1 MQFRH
6 PRAVVLLF
14 IGIIVVMQA
23 AFWLLPRRS
32 FSENEKRVLS
42 EAPQIDAAGIAD
54 GSVFRSIESYL
65 SDHFPGRELW
75 VGANAYLENAEGRGA
90 TEDIVRGTDGW
101 LFTAPVSDDRETL
114 WDNMQAITTF
124 AEKQSVPVTMMAVPS
139 AGAVVSD
146 KLPAL
151 HLPYPDADLLEEARR
166 IAGNTLHWVD
176 LYTDFCSAEQ
186 PERLYYRTDHHW
198 TSEGAYRAYCLL
210 MEELG
215 QSSVP
220 RDDFTVEQISG
231 FYGTS
236 YSKSGLWLTE
246 PDTLELWTGSD
257 IQAVTTVYD
266 ANRAD
271 PVTRDGMFFREY
283 LEDAD
288 KYPVFLSGN
297 HARVH
302 IETNADSG
310 KRLLVIKDS
319 YAHALAPFLAEEYS
333 TIDLID
339 LRYFKQ
345 QTISSWLE
353 ENPADEILLVYGLS
367 SLAED
372 KNLQWLE

>member
-90 TEDIVRGTDGW
+90 TEDIVRGTDDW

-124 AEKQSVPVTMMAVPS
+124 AGRQSVPVTMMAVPS

-246 PDTLELWTGSD
+246 PDTLELWTDSD

-271 PVTRDGMFFREY
+271 PVTREGMFFREY

-345 QTISSWLE
+345 QTVSSWLE

>member
-75 VGANAYLENAEGRGA
+75 VGTNAYLVNVEGRGA

-151 HLPYPDADLLEEARR
+151 HMPYPDADLLEEARR

-271 PVTRDGMFFREY
+271 PVTREGMFFREY

-288 KYPVFLSGN
+288 KYPVFLGGN

>member
-42 EAPQIDAAGIAD
+42 EAPQIDAAGLAD

-90 TEDIVRGTDGW
+90 TEDIVRGTDDW
-101 LFTAPVSDDRETL
+101 LFTAPVSDDGETL

-198 TSEGAYRAYCLL
+198 TTEGAYRAYCLL
-210 MEELG
+210 MEEQG
-215 QSSVP
+215 QSSVS
-220 RDDFTVEQISG
+220 RDDFIVEQISG
-231 FYGTS
+231 LYGTS

-246 PDTLELWTGSD
+246 PDTLELWTDSD

-271 PVTRDGMFFREY
+271 PVTREGMFFREY

>member
-23 AFWLLPRRS
+23 AFWMLPRRP
-32 FSENEKRVLS
+32 FSENEKRVLA
-42 EAPQIDAAGIAD
+42 EAPQINAAGIAD

-90 TEDIVRGTDGW
+90 TEDIVRGTDDW

-198 TSEGAYRAYCLL
+198 TTEGAYRAYCLM
-210 MEELG
+210 MEALG

-220 RDDFTVEQISG
+220 HDDFTVEQISG

-246 PDTLELWTGSD
+246 PDTLELWTDSD

-271 PVTRDGMFFREY
+271 PVTREGMFFREY

>member
-151 HLPYPDADLLEEARR
+151 HMPYSDADLLEEARR

-271 PVTRDGMFFREY
+271 PVTREGMFFREY

>member
-75 VGANAYLENAEGRGA
+75 VGANAYLENAEGRSA
-90 TEDIVRGTDGW
+90 TEDIVRGTDDW

-271 PVTRDGMFFREY
+271 PVTREGMFFREY

-319 YAHALAPFLAEEYS
+319 YAHALAPFLAEAYS

>member
-42 EAPQIDAAGIAD
+42 EVPQIDAAGIAD

-90 TEDIVRGTDGW
+90 TEDIVRGTDDW

-198 TSEGAYRAYCLL
+198 TTEGAYRAYCLL
-210 MEELG
+210 MEEQG

-220 RDDFTVEQISG
+220 RDDFTVEQITD

-246 PDTLELWTGSD
+246 PDTLELWTDSD

-271 PVTRDGMFFREY
+271 PVTREGMFFREY

>member
-65 SDHFPGRELW
+65 SDHFPGRELG

-90 TEDIVRGTDGW
+90 TEDIVRGTDDW

-124 AEKQSVPVTMMAVPS
+124 AEKQSVPVSMMAVPS

-198 TSEGAYRAYCLL
+198 TTEGAYRAYCLM
-210 MEELG
+210 MEALG

-220 RDDFTVEQISG
+220 RDDFTVEQITD

-271 PVTRDGMFFREY
+271 PVTREGMFFREY

-333 TIDLID
+333 TINLID

-367 SLAED
+367 SLVED

>member
-90 TEDIVRGTDGW
+90 TEDIVRGTDDW

-124 AEKQSVPVTMMAVPS
+124 AEKQSVPVSMMAVPS

-151 HLPYPDADLLEEARR
+151 HMPYPDADLLEEARR

-271 PVTRDGMFFREY
+271 PVTREGMFFREY

-288 KYPVFLSGN
+288 KYPVFLGGN

>member
-75 VGANAYLENAEGRGA
+75 VGANAYLVNAEGRGA

-124 AEKQSVPVTMMAVPS
+124 AEKQSVPVSMMAVPS

-151 HLPYPDADLLEEARR
+151 HMPYPDADLLEEARR

-271 PVTRDGMFFREY
+271 PVTREGMFFREY

>member
-75 VGANAYLENAEGRGA
+75 VGTNAYLVNVEGRGA

-124 AEKQSVPVTMMAVPS
+124 AEKQSVPVSMMAVPS

-151 HLPYPDADLLEEARR
+151 HMPYPDADLLEEARR

-246 PDTLELWTGSD
+246 PDTLELWTDSD

-271 PVTRDGMFFREY
+271 PVTREGMFFREY

>member
-124 AEKQSVPVTMMAVPS
+124 AEKQSVPVSMMAVPS

-198 TSEGAYRAYCLL
+198 TTEGAYRAYCLL
-210 MEELG
+210 MDKLG
-215 QSSVP
+215 QPSVP
-220 RDDFTVEQISG
+220 RDDFTVEQIAD

-236 YSKSGLWLTE
+236 YSRSGLWLTE
-246 PDTLELWTGSD
+246 PDTIELWTDSD

-271 PVTRDGMFFREY
+271 PVTREGMFFREY

>member
-23 AFWLLPRRS
+23 AFWMLPRRP
-32 FSENEKRVLS
+32 FSENEKRVLA
-42 EAPQIDAAGIAD
+42 EAPQINAAGIAD

-65 SDHFPGRELW
+65 SDHFPGRDLW
-75 VGANAYLENAEGRGA
+75 VGANAYLERAEGRGA
-90 TEDIVRGTDGW
+90 TEDIVCGTDGW
-101 LFTAPVSDDRETL
+101 LFTAPVSEERETL

-124 AEKQSVPVTMMAVPS
+124 AGRQSVPVTMMAVPS

-198 TSEGAYRAYCLL
+198 TTEGAYRAYCLL
-210 MEELG
+210 MDKLG
-215 QSSVP
+215 QPSVP
-220 RDDFTVEQISG
+220 RDDFTVEQIAD

-236 YSKSGLWLTE
+236 YSRSGLWLTD
-246 PDTLELWTGSD
+246 PDTIELWTD
-257 IQAVTTVYD
+257 PAMQAVTTAYD
-266 ANRAD
+266 ANLA
-271 PVTRDGMFFREY
+271 PVTREGMFFREY

>member
-124 AEKQSVPVTMMAVPS
+124 VEKQSVPVTMMAVPS
-139 AGAVVSD
+139 AGAVVSG

-151 HLPYPDADLLEEARR
+151 YLPYSDADLLEEARR

-198 TSEGAYRAYCLL
+198 TTEGAYRAYCLL
-210 MEELG
+210 MDKLG
-215 QSSVP
+215 QPSVP
-220 RDDFTVEQISG
+220 RDDFTVEQIAD

-236 YSKSGLWLTE
+236 YSRSGLWLTE
-246 PDTLELWTGSD
+246 PDTIELWTDSD

-271 PVTRDGMFFREY
+271 PVTREGMFFREY

>member
-75 VGANAYLENAEGRGA
+75 VGTNAYLVNVEGRGA

-124 AEKQSVPVTMMAVPS
+124 AEKQSVPVSMMAVPS

-151 HLPYPDADLLEEARR
+151 HMPYPDADLLEEARR

-271 PVTRDGMFFREY
+271 PVTREGMFFREY

-288 KYPVFLSGN
+288 KYPVFLGGN

>member
-246 PDTLELWTGSD
+246 PDTLELWTDSD

-271 PVTRDGMFFREY
+271 PVTREGMFFREY

>member
-90 TEDIVRGTDGW
+90 TEDIVRGTDDW

-151 HLPYPDADLLEEARR
+151 HLPYPDAELLEEARR

-198 TSEGAYRAYCLL
+198 TTEGAYRAYCLM

-220 RDDFTVEQISG
+220 RDDFTVEQITD

-246 PDTLELWTGSD
+246 PDTLELWTDSD

-271 PVTRDGMFFREY
+271 PVTREGMFFREY

>member
-90 TEDIVRGTDGW
+90 TEDIVRGTDDW

-166 IAGNTLHWVD
+166 IAGNTLHWVE

-198 TSEGAYRAYCLL
+198 TTEGAYRAYCLL

-215 QSSVP
+215 QSSAP
-220 RDDFTVEQISG
+220 RDDFTVEQITD

-246 PDTLELWTGSD
+246 PDTLELWTDSD

-271 PVTRDGMFFREY
+271 PVTREGMFFREY

-333 TIDLID
+333 TINLID

-367 SLAED
+367 SLVED
-372 KNLQWLE
+372 KNLQWME

>member
-1 MQFRH
+1 M
-6 PRAVVLLF
+6 
-14 IGIIVVMQA
+14 
-23 AFWLLPRRS
+23 
-32 FSENEKRVLS
+32 
-42 EAPQIDAAGIAD
+42 
-54 GSVFRSIESYL
+54 
-65 SDHFPGRELW
+65 
-75 VGANAYLENAEGRGA
+75 
-90 TEDIVRGTDGW
+90 RGTDGW

-246 PDTLELWTGSD
+246 PDTLELWTDSD

-271 PVTRDGMFFREY
+271 PVTREGMFFREY

-367 SLAED
+367 SLVED

>member
-90 TEDIVRGTDGW
+90 TEDIVRGTDDW

-198 TSEGAYRAYCLL
+198 TTEGAYRAYCLL
-210 MEELG
+210 MEEQG

-220 RDDFTVEQISG
+220 RDDFTVEQITD

-246 PDTLELWTGSD
+246 PDTLELWTDSD

-271 PVTRDGMFFREY
+271 PVTREGMFFREY

-297 HARVH
+297 HARVQ

>member
-90 TEDIVRGTDGW
+90 TEDIVRGTDDW

-246 PDTLELWTGSD
+246 PDTLELWTDSD

-271 PVTRDGMFFREY
+271 PVTREGMFFREY

-288 KYPVFLSGN
+288 KYPVFLGGN

>member
-151 HLPYPDADLLEEARR
+151 HMPYPDADLLEEARR

-198 TSEGAYRAYCLL
+198 TTEGAYRAYCLL

-271 PVTRDGMFFREY
+271 PVTREGMFFREY

>member
-75 VGANAYLENAEGRGA
+75 VGTNAYLVNVEGRGA

-124 AEKQSVPVTMMAVPS
+124 AEKQRVPGSMMAVPS

-151 HLPYPDADLLEEARR
+151 HMPYPDADLLEEARR

-271 PVTRDGMFFREY
+271 PVTREGMFFREY

-288 KYPVFLSGN
+288 KYPVFLGGN

>member
-23 AFWLLPRRS
+23 AFWLLPRRL

-54 GSVFRSIESYL
+54 GRVFRSIESYL

-90 TEDIVRGTDGW
+90 TEDIVRGTDDW
-101 LFTAPVSDDRETL
+101 LFTAPVSDDRDTL

-198 TSEGAYRAYCLL
+198 TTEGAYRAYCLM

-215 QSSVP
+215 QSSIP
-220 RDDFTVEQISG
+220 RDDFTVEQITD

-246 PDTLELWTGSD
+246 PDTLELWTDSD

-271 PVTRDGMFFREY
+271 PVTREGMFFREY

>member
-75 VGANAYLENAEGRGA
+75 VGTNAYLVNVEGRGA

-124 AEKQSVPVTMMAVPS
+124 AEKQSVPVSMMAVPS

-151 HLPYPDADLLEEARR
+151 HMPYPDADLLEEARR

-271 PVTRDGMFFREY
+271 PVTREGMFFREY

-345 QTISSWLE
+345 QTISSWLD

>member
-75 VGANAYLENAEGRGA
+75 VGANAYLENVEGRGA

-124 AEKQSVPVTMMAVPS
+124 AEKQSVPVSMMAVPS

-151 HLPYPDADLLEEARR
+151 HMPYPDADLLEEARR

-271 PVTRDGMFFREY
+271 PVTREGMFFREY

>member
-90 TEDIVRGTDGW
+90 TEDIVRGTDDW

-198 TSEGAYRAYCLL
+198 TTEGAYRAYCLL
-210 MEELG
+210 MEEQG

-220 RDDFTVEQISG
+220 RDDFTVEQITD

-271 PVTRDGMFFREY
+271 PVTREGMFSREY

>member
-90 TEDIVRGTDGW
+90 TEDIVRGTDDW

-198 TSEGAYRAYCLL
+198 TTEGAYRAYCLM

-220 RDDFTVEQISG
+220 HDDFTVEQITD

-246 PDTLELWTGSD
+246 PDTLELWTDSD

-271 PVTRDGMFFREY
+271 PVTREGMFFREY

-367 SLAED
+367 SLVED

>member
-75 VGANAYLENAEGRGA
+75 VGANAYLENVEGRGA

-124 AEKQSVPVTMMAVPS
+124 AEKQSVPVSMMAVPS

-151 HLPYPDADLLEEARR
+151 HMPYPDADLLEEARR

-257 IQAVTTVYD
+257 ICLLYTS
-266 ANRAD
+266 
-271 PVTRDGMFFREY
+271 PSPRDRG
-283 LEDAD
+283 
-288 KYPVFLSGN
+288 
-297 HARVH
+297 
-302 IETNADSG
+302 
-310 KRLLVIKDS
+310 
-319 YAHALAPFLAEEYS
+319 
-333 TIDLID
+333 
-339 LRYFKQ
+339 
-345 QTISSWLE
+345 
-353 ENPADEILLVYGLS
+353 
-367 SLAED
+367 
-372 KNLQWLE
+372 

>member
-90 TEDIVRGTDGW
+90 TEDIVRGTDDW

-198 TSEGAYRAYCLL
+198 TTEGAYRAYCLM
-210 MEELG
+210 MEALG

-220 RDDFTVEQISG
+220 HDDFTVEQITD

-246 PDTLELWTGSD
+246 PDTLELWTDSD

-271 PVTRDGMFFREY
+271 PVTREGMFFREY

-367 SLAED
+367 SLVED

>member
-90 TEDIVRGTDGW
+90 TEDIVLGTDDW

-151 HLPYPDADLLEEARR
+151 HMPYPDADLLEEARR

-246 PDTLELWTGSD
+246 PDTLELWTDSD

-271 PVTRDGMFFREY
+271 PVTREGMFFREY

>member
-75 VGANAYLENAEGRGA
+75 VGANTYLENAEGRGA

-151 HLPYPDADLLEEARR
+151 YLPYSDADLLEEARR

-246 PDTLELWTGSD
+246 PDTLELWTDSD

-271 PVTRDGMFFREY
+271 PVTREGMFFREY

>member
-75 VGANAYLENAEGRGA
+75 VGANTYLENAEGRGA

-198 TSEGAYRAYCLL
+198 TTEGAYRAYCLL
-210 MEELG
+210 MEEQG

-220 RDDFTVEQISG
+220 RDDFTVEQITD

-246 PDTLELWTGSD
+246 PDTLELWTDSD

-271 PVTRDGMFFREY
+271 PVTREGMFFREY

-367 SLAED
+367 SLVED

>member
-1 MQFRH
+1 MKFRH

-23 AFWLLPRRS
+23 AFWMLPRRP
-32 FSENEKRVLS
+32 FSENEKRVLA
-42 EAPQIDAAGIAD
+42 EAPQINAAGVAD

-65 SDHFPGRELW
+65 SDHFPGRDLW
-75 VGANAYLENAEGRGA
+75 VGANACLERAEGRGA
-90 TEDIVRGTDGW
+90 TEDIVCGTDGW
-101 LFTAPVSDDRETL
+101 LFTAPVSEERETL

-124 AEKQSVPVTMMAVPS
+124 AGRQSVPVTMMAVPS

-198 TSEGAYRAYCLL
+198 TTEGAYRAYCLL
-210 MEELG
+210 MDKLG
-215 QSSVP
+215 QPSVP
-220 RDDFTVEQISG
+220 RDDFTVEQIAD

-236 YSKSGLWLTE
+236 YSRSGLWLTD
-246 PDTLELWTGSD
+246 PDTIELWTDSD

-266 ANRAD
+266 ANRTD
-271 PVTRDGMFFREY
+271 PVTREGMFFREY

>member
-124 AEKQSVPVTMMAVPS
+124 AEKQSVPVTMMAVPP

-151 HLPYPDADLLEEARR
+151 HMPYPDADLLEEARR

-246 PDTLELWTGSD
+246 PDTLELWTSSD
-257 IQAVTTVYD
+257 IQALTTVYD

-271 PVTRDGMFFREY
+271 PVTREGMFFREY
-283 LEDAD
+283 LKDAD
-288 KYPVFLSGN
+288 KYPVFLGGN

>member
-75 VGANAYLENAEGRGA
+75 VGTNAYLVNVEGRGA

-124 AEKQSVPVTMMAVPS
+124 AEKQSVPVSMMAVPS

-151 HLPYPDADLLEEARR
+151 HMPYPDADLLEEARR

>member
-90 TEDIVRGTDGW
+90 TEDIVRGTDDW

-124 AEKQSVPVTMMAVPS
+124 AEKQSVPVSMMAVPS

-198 TSEGAYRAYCLL
+198 TTEGAYRAYCLL

-246 PDTLELWTGSD
+246 PDTLELWTDSD

-271 PVTRDGMFFREY
+271 PVTREGMFFREY

-367 SLAED
+367 SLVED